1 MTVSAFWQNRRF
13 VHSSGAET
21 MSGLIDNILGHLDN
35 NQIGAIA
42 NQLGTD
48 PATAQAAIEQALP
61 LIVGGMAKNASTP
74 EGADALHNALS
85 NHAGGNVGD
94 ILGSMLGGSAGQA
107 GGGGLGSILG
117 SVLGGGQ
124 QGGGG
129 LGSILGSVLGGGQ
142 QAGGGIDPGIGGAIL
157 GHVFGNNVNAAN
169 QGLGQTTGLGTQG
182 AGQLMAI
189 LAPIVMSVLANQTR
203 SQGLSPGGL
212 GSVLAQQTQTT
223 QQQGGVTGGLL
234 NAVLDHNGDGHIDLS
249 EMMAA
254 AGGLMGALGGRR
266 QV

>member
-1 MTVSAFWQNRRF
+1 
-13 VHSSGAET
+13 
-21 MSGLIDNILGHLDN
+21 MSGLIDNILGHLDS

-74 EGADALHNALS
+74 DGADALHNALS
-85 NHAGGNVGD
+85 NHAGGSVGD
-94 ILGSMLGGSAGQA
+94 ILGSMLGGGGGQA

-117 SVLGGGQ
+117 SVLGGSGQ
-124 QGGGG
+124 QAGSGG
-129 LGSILGSVLGGGQ
+129 LGSILGSVLGGGGGQ
-142 QAGGGIDPGIGGAIL
+142 QAGGGVDSGIGGAIL

-212 GSVLAQQTQTT
+212 GNVLAQQTQST

-254 AGGLMGALGGRR
+254 AGGVMGAFGRR
-266 QV
+266 PA